1 MSSTATHQTGRNG
14 WRDGKE
20 RKGEEVK
27 LPKMQD
33 TYLSSKE
40 VNLVFNLPAAAVVL
54 IGALAGLSGVWMEIL
69 CLVSVAFSVTAL
81 VLVVQPGK

>member
-1 MSSTATHQTGRNG
+1 
-14 WRDGKE
+14 
-20 RKGEEVK
+20 
-27 LPKMQD
+27 MQD

-81 VLVVQPGK
+81 VLVMQPGK